1 MALTQ
6 ERAARVFNTNIAA
19 AQRGDAQAYFE
30 LGVAY
35 STGTDGVDIDLI
47 EAHKWFNLASLGGVR
62 EGGVLR
68 SEIASEMAREEVA
81 QAQRLARAWIAALAQ
96 PAAVMRRA
104 A

>member
-6 ERAARVFNTNIAA
+6 ERAARVFNMNIAA